1 MQVKYFDLDPEFI
14 ISFVN
19 QYEMDMNFKLA
30 AGMNVFNV
38 VYESNIRN
46 NIILN
51 SDSIDPTHVINILR
65 ELAYKM
71 HFEKRNNIKI
81 DEVGQVI
88 EVYKQEYRQ
97 KVNIRTF
104 LETVLRAKILI
115 ESDDELRFKDHT
127 VVAYFVAQALNQK
140 YNQGED
146 IENNLELLL
155 KNLCFSINSDIIL
168 FLALITNNPK
178 FINIIAEGA
187 RKHFED
193 QEELSFDRKNLM
205 YILDTKLPVK
215 DSFPDKEERKQR
227 EKDISKQEETI
238 KLNEIIELVNEY
250 DYTEKDLEKIE
261 NQVMI
266 SLKYIEVLSKS
277 LPAFCQNMKVEQQD
291 KLVDLIYRCPNK
303 FLFSVL
309 IEIGEDFEG
318 YCNELHHEI
327 TALRKEKNAD
337 EISVNSVRKALE
349 QMSSIFIVMLYQLV
363 ASTCANEQSILA
375 LNEFDYQNSTNL
387 S

>member
-1 MQVKYFDLDPEFI
+1 M
-14 ISFVN
+14 
-19 QYEMDMNFKLA
+19 
-30 AGMNVFNV
+30 
-38 VYESNIRN
+38 
-46 NIILN
+46 
-51 SDSIDPTHVINILR
+51 
-65 ELAYKM
+65 
-71 HFEKRNNIKI
+71 
-81 DEVGQVI
+81 
-88 EVYKQEYRQ
+88 
-97 KVNIRTF
+97 
-104 LETVLRAKILI
+104 
-115 ESDDELRFKDHT
+115 
-127 VVAYFVAQALNQK
+127 
-140 YNQGED
+140 
-146 IENNLELLL
+146 
-155 KNLCFSINSDIIL
+155 
-168 FLALITNNPK
+168 ALITNNPK

-375 LNEFDYQNSTNL
+375 LNEFDYQNSTNYSLQNLMMAARIDDVNLFSQKAKKLDKQVDNNL
-387 S
+387 SKTIIKYTVRDYFLRNNNVELYGEAQSLMDQFFKNSASQEIRMNMARKRMINKNRT